1 MAGLLIIL
9 LLFVVFLV
17 PFDRRFIERYI
28 MQLGAKRPEPA
39 PSKDKIRSGQLIGD
53 DGSGEAA
60 LPAGPYTRQLCTM
73 LDLEVVVLR
82 DLSSSHLGP
91 RLVQLAIGRW
101 NEEAWEFDVV
111 TEWCKTW
118 EDLEEEARQATKSFH
133 GIANA
138 RYRGASMSE
147 AG

>member
-1 MAGLLIIL
+1 MTGLFIIL
-9 LLFVVFLV
+9 VLFVLFLL
-17 PFDRRFIERYI
+17 PFDRRFIEGYI
-28 MQLGAKRPEPA
+28 MQLGAKPAPAKDRARSEQLAEDECSEPA
-39 PSKDKIRSGQLIGD
+39 
-53 DGSGEAA
+53 
-60 LPAGPYTRQLCTM
+60 LPGGPYTRQLCTM

-118 EDLEEEARQATKSFH
+118 EDLEEEARLVTKSFH
-133 GIANA
+133 GIANPK
-138 RYRGASMSE
+138 YRGASMSE